1 MRKILLATTALISLA
16 ASGNVYAAAS
26 APLTVN
32 VGGTTDFVAGTFSS
46 QNHAIPGSSNT
57 RDFESLYNL
66 NFDVDGK
73 TGNGIEYGGNLL
85 LSNAPDASNAFEG
98 ASNGVNVDSAY
109 VHMSG
114 AFGKIQLGDS
124 HGATDLVV
132 SGAPTVGE
140 GQVTGRYIDFLDTQ
154 TFAKN
159 FALGIDGTDHSTN
172 VTYFTP
178 KVGNEDN
185 KVQVGVSYVPEM
197 YNYGG
202 NVVKYNSGGDAVANL
217 NSNSPYRDVVKGA
230 VEYTGNIDPVALKA
244 SAHVITGNSDQTGGN
259 NFFTG
264 YAPANNVQNFTAFG
278 AGAQGALDGFTLGL
292 SYLNEGRYDTVV
304 GQGKTQDQFT
314 AGLKYEFSKFG
325 LGVSYLGG
333 KGYANTLSNAGTGVA
348 STTNY
353 VKDFSSYGAGGT
365 YTWAPGL
372 TSNLDGVYFNQE
384 TDAPGIDNKGYVLLV
399 SQKLAF

>member
-1 MRKILLATTALISLA
+1 MLRDCNILSRLGGKSDFALVCAGVAAQIAMRKVSCLASLLIKTAPIYGGNMRKVLLATAAFIGLA
-16 ASGNVYAAAS
+16 AAGNVYAAAS
-26 APLTVN
+26 TPLTVN

-109 VHMSG
+109 VHMAG

-140 GQVTGRYIDFLDTQ
+140 GQVTGRYTDFLDTQ
-154 TFAKN
+154 TFAKT
-159 FALGIDGTDHSTN
+159 FALGVDGTDHSTN

-178 KVGNEDN
+178 KVGDEDN
-185 KVQVGVSYVPEM
+185 KIQVGVSYVPEM

-202 NVVKYNSGGDAVANL
+202 NVVKYNSGGDAVSNL
-217 NSNSPYRDVVKGA
+217 STNSPYRDVVKGA
-230 VEYTGNIDPVALKA
+230 VEIYRQHRPRRA
-244 SAHVITGNSDQTGGN
+244 
-259 NFFTG
+259 
-264 YAPANNVQNFTAFG
+264 
-278 AGAQGALDGFTLGL
+278 
-292 SYLNEGRYDTVV
+292 
-304 GQGKTQDQFT
+304 
-314 AGLKYEFSKFG
+314 
-325 LGVSYLGG
+325 
-333 KGYANTLSNAGTGVA
+333 
-348 STTNY
+348 
-353 VKDFSSYGAGGT
+353 
-365 YTWAPGL
+365 
-372 TSNLDGVYFNQE
+372 
-384 TDAPGIDNKGYVLLV
+384 
-399 SQKLAF
+399 